1 MIEKT
6 VLKIV
11 FFSIE
16 FVKVFWKD
24 FGLVFGGFGR
34 VFWGS
39 FSQLGDTFS
48 NLLEHFF
55 EFCSF
60 GN

>member
-1 MIEKT
+1 MMEKT

-16 FVKVFWKD
+16 FLMVFWKD
-24 FGLVFGGFGR
+24 FGLVLGCFGK
-34 VFWGS
+34 VFLGS

-48 NLLEHFF
+48 KLREHF
-55 EFCSF
+55 
-60 GN
+60 

>member
-1 MIEKT
+1 MMEKT

-16 FVKVFWKD
+16 LLEVFWKD
-24 FGLVFGGFGR
+24 LGLVLGGFWG
-34 VFWGS
+34 VFWRS

-48 NLLEHFF
+48 KLREHF
-55 EFCSF
+55 
-60 GN
+60 